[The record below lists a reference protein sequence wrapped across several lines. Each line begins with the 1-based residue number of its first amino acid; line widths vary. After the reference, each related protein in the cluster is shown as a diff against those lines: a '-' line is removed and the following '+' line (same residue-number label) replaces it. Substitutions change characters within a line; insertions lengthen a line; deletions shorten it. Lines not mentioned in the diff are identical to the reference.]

1 MNKPS
6 LASNSLRSLALAT
19 VTALVALAT
28 LTAEAQVSGSIGRGG
43 FDHDERGRG
52 GYEEDRGEG
61 RDGRFGRLP
70 GRGREPG
77 RGHEPGRGRDR
88 DDDRYGRRGDF
99 RDYRE
104 SQRLVDLIYEAA
116 LFRRADYEGLEA
128 FSRVIRENGEIGLYN
143 TARMIGSSEEFQRIV
158 RYDGARRVVT
168 NIYQV
173 FFNRTPE
180 PEGLRTWTRLIER
193 GQGGDALDGIVR
205 SDEFYFKQLR

>member
-1 MNKPS
+1 MKKPS
-6 LASNSLRSLALAT
+6 LPFNSLRTLALAT
-19 VTALVALAT
+19 VTAVVALST
-28 LTAEAQVSGSIGRGG
+28 LTAEAQVSGGIGRGG
-43 FDHDERGRG
+43 FDHDDRGRG
-52 GYEEDRGEG
+52 GYEEDRGGG
-61 RDGRFGRLP
+61 RQGRIP

-88 DDDRYGRRGDF
+88 HDDRYGRRGDF

-116 LFRRADYEGLEA
+116 LFRRADYQGLEA

-158 RYDGARRVVT
+158 RYDGARRVVY
-168 NIYQV
+168 NIYEV
-173 FFNRTPE
+173 FFDRMPD

-205 SDEFYFKQLR
+205 SEEFYLKQLR